1 MKFINLK
8 IIRIGGL
15 KLSNIDYL
23 NISILT
29 YITKIET
36 DTSGNSNNRS
46 NTIVKE
52 LIQLTNENCDIDN
65 HDDGHDDYWITYNI
79 HDLKIFQL
87 EDIMIGIQSWSYI
100 WFNIFF
106 ESFKSNGH
114 GHGHHNNNKVLFN
127 WDDDIDGF
135 KGFKQKGIK
144 LFNEIELQWDVIITT
159 KSTDIYA
166 N

>member
-29 YITKIET
+29 YITKIEI

-87 EDIMIGIQSWSYI
+87 KI
-100 WFNIFF
+100 
-106 ESFKSNGH
+106 
-114 GHGHHNNNKVLFN
+114 
-127 WDDDIDGF
+127 
-135 KGFKQKGIK
+135 
-144 LFNEIELQWDVIITT
+144 
-159 KSTDIYA
+159 
-166 N
+166 

>member
-1 MKFINLK
+1 MVKYYEIYKFK

-36 DTSGNSNNRS
+36 DTNGNSNNRS

-65 HDDGHDDYWITYNI
+65 HDDGR
-79 HDLKIFQL
+79 
-87 EDIMIGIQSWSYI
+87 
-100 WFNIFF
+100 
-106 ESFKSNGH
+106 
-114 GHGHHNNNKVLFN
+114 
-127 WDDDIDGF
+127 
-135 KGFKQKGIK
+135 
-144 LFNEIELQWDVIITT
+144 
-159 KSTDIYA
+159 
-166 N
+166 